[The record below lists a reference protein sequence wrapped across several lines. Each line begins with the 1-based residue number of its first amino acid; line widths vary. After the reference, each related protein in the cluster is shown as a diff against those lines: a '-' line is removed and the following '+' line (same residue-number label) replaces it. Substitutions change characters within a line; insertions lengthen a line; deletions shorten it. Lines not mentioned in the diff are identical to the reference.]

1 MNGCLPVLPECRYVK
16 GKEEG
21 GEKGCFAPEHHF
33 LKIWC
38 LEFSL
43 CLLYLKIVPKTKVD
57 LTKFFDSADLGMN
70 IEDWADF
77 ERILYN
83 EVS

>member
-1 MNGCLPVLPECRYVK
+1 
-16 GKEEG
+16 
-21 GEKGCFAPEHHF
+21 
-33 LKIWC
+33 
-38 LEFSL
+38 
-43 CLLYLKIVPKTKVD
+43 VPKTKVD